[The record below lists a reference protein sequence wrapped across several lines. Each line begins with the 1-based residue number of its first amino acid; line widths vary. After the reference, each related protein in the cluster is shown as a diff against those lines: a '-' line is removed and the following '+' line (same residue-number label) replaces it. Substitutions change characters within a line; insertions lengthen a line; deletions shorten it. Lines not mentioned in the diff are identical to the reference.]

1 MIDVSNLTK
10 TLNNTAQFGQ
20 GYINALEQEHDVFLI
35 KLSVASI
42 RLLYSYLDNR
52 AKMSPKTL
60 HHVYEQ
66 DRVGEP
72 SARLFKFNTVIA
84 GSTISVTGTFLD
96 AKESR
101 TGQPFVKKAEVMEAG
116 TTITISPRHEGGV
129 LVFEDDGET
138 VFTRSTVTVEHPGGP
153 DVEKAFAEAVYD
165 FFASFLTKAV
175 IFPVL
180 QELSNNKE
188 FDRNF
193 ARGVKFGYSA
203 GVDAG
208 RKQMRGAL
216 NEFI

>member
-1 MIDVSNLTK
+1 MIDTSGLVKSLK
-10 TLNNTAQFGQ
+10 NTTMFGQ
-20 GYINALEQEHDVFLI
+20 GYIDALQMEHEVFLM
-35 KLSVASI
+35 KLSAASV

-52 AKMSPKTL
+52 AKMSPETL

-72 SARLFKFNTVIA
+72 SARLFKFNTVVV
-84 GSTISVTGTFLD
+84 GTTISITGTFLD

-116 TTITISPRHEGGV
+116 TTITISPRDGGV
-129 LVFEDDGET
+129 LVFEDGGET
-138 VFTRSTVTVEHPGGP
+138 VFTSSTVTVEHPGGP
-153 DVEKAFAEAVYD
+153 LVEKAFAEAVYD
-165 FFASFLTKAV
+165 FFASFLTKA
-175 IFPVL
+175 IMFPVL
-180 QELSNNKE
+180 QEISNNKE

-203 GVDAG
+203 GIDAG

-216 NEFI
+216 NELI